1 MKRVNRTT
9 CSLSLD
15 RVDGRPFQVDGVD
28 QPWAVYI
35 SSPSKVIEEQLVD
48 VAGLLAANPSAALL
62 RVFGEVPRVQHV
74 LRLPSA
80 AAVVPLLKRC
90 EAIGLFDSADVAKDQ
105 ERIVQELNDHA
116 RPVDDEACLLRAILP
131 RPVVFLRPG
140 HEDIDVVCERA
151 DAERLLIHLLEQG
164 YP

>member
-74 LRLPSA
+74 LRLRRRQRSFLCSSGVRRSDCSTVRMSQKIRSESYRNLMITLDPWMM
-80 AAVVPLLKRC
+80 K
-90 EAIGLFDSADVAKDQ
+90 
-105 ERIVQELNDHA
+105 HA
-116 RPVDDEACLLRAILP
+116 YFVRYCRDP
-131 RPVVFLRPG
+131 
-140 HEDIDVVCERA
+140 
-151 DAERLLIHLLEQG
+151 
-164 YP
+164 